1 MNRLRRRIPWIIV
14 PLLLIVPLIL
24 VACGGGGLSDEDA
37 ARIDAAAG
45 AAEKAAAAAAA
56 AAVPQV
62 DTAAI
67 VSQAVTQALEQVPEP
82 PEGISIEDVSSAISM
97 AMEEIPEGVTA
108 EDVEKASR
116 DAAMQVA
123 EGTLTLEQVEGAI
136 AMALDKAAEEAAM
149 MAMKAEEEAA
159 MMAMKEQEE
168 RLQQIYASF
177 FDGQTIRLLVGFSAG
192 GGYDTYG
199 RAIARHIGKHIPG
212 NPDIVVENMTG
223 AGSLV
228 AANHLYN
235 QAEPDGL
242 TVGLWNSNHILVQ
255 VLVDDPAARG
265 VLFDGAK
272 YGWLGAPSDG
282 NPVCAIM
289 GVAGVTDASEILAP
303 GTTFK
308 HGSTASTG
316 GPLADIPH
324 TTNAFLGTN
333 HEVVSG
339 YRGTATVRLALQGGE
354 VDSACWGWESMGVTA
369 RSMLDAEGDEQF
381 IPYVMTFPSD
391 DPEIADLPLI
401 GDFFEDPEQQAL
413 WDLWRVGYQFQRP
426 WTTPPGTAPELIDV
440 MQEAF
445 TATMAD
451 PDFIAD
457 AEAAGLYLNPQ
468 TGDDIEGWVAQMLRI
483 TPEQKAAFEFLVSL
497 DQE

>member
-24 VACGGGGLSDEDA
+24 VACGGGVAEEDVQRIVDEGKADQITREDVVEAVREAAPTVDTEALAAQVASDVQSGLPDA
-37 ARIDAAAG
+37 PTVVEVAALIN
-45 AAEKAAAAAAA
+45 
-56 AAVPQV
+56 AAV
-62 DTAAI
+62 D
-67 VSQAVTQALEQVPEP
+67 
-82 PEGISIEDVSSAISM
+82 GI
-97 AMEEIPEGVTA
+97 EIPDPLSAEQIRKIA
-108 EDVEKASR
+108 ED
-116 DAAMQVA
+116 VA
-123 EGTLTLEQVEGAI
+123 EGTINQEQMQEAI
-136 AMALDKAAEEAAM
+136 AMALAMAAEEAAM
-149 MAMKAEEEAA
+149 AAAMKAEEEAVIA
-159 MMAMKEQEE
+159 IMEE
-168 RLQQIYASF
+168 EELLRQIYASF

-212 NPDIVVENMTG
+212 NPDIIVENMTG

-242 TVGLWNSNHILVQ
+242 TVGLWNSNHIV
-255 VLVDDPAARG
+255 VPTLVDDPEARG
-265 VLFDGAK
+265 MLFDGAK
-272 YGWLGAPSDG
+272 FGWLGAPSDG

-289 GVAGVTDASEILAP
+289 GRAGATDASEILAP
-303 GTTFK
+303 GTTYK
-308 HGSTASTG
+308 HGSTAPTG

-324 TTNAFLGTN
+324 TTNAFLGTK
-333 HEVVSG
+333 HKVVSD
-339 YRGTATVRLALQGGE
+339 YRGTAIVRLALQNGE
-354 VDSACWGWESMGVTA
+354 VDAACWGWESMGVTA
-369 RSMLDAEGDEQF
+369 RSMLDAEGDDQF

-391 DPEIADLPLI
+391 DPEIADLPLL
-401 GDFFEDPEQQAL
+401 GDLFEDPEQKAL

-426 WTTPPGTAPELIDV
+426 WTTPPGTAPELVDV

-457 AEAAGLYLNPQ
+457 AQGANLYLNPQ
-468 TGDDIEGWVAQMLRI
+468 TGDDIEQWVAQMLSI
-483 TPEQKAAFEFLVSL
+483 TPEQKEAFQFLVTP

>member
-37 ARIDAAAG
+37 ARIDAAAE
-45 AAEKAAAAAAA
+45 AAEKAAAAAS
-56 AAVPQV
+56 VPQV

-149 MAMKAEEEAA
+149 MAMKEAEEAA

-468 TGDDIEGWVAQMLRI
+468 TGDDIEGWVAQMLSI
-483 TPEQKAAFEFLVSL
+483 TPEQKAALEFLVSL

>member
-24 VACGGGGLSDEDA
+24 VACGGGGLTDEEKQQLA
-37 ARIDAAAG
+37 T
-45 AAEKAAAAAAA
+45 AAEAAAAAERAE
-56 AAVPQV
+56 AAV
-62 DTAAI
+62 AAI
-67 VSQAVTQALEQVPEP
+67 DTESIVAEAVSEALAQVPEP
-82 PEGISIEDVSSAISM
+82 PEGITIGDVSSAISM
-97 AMEEIPEGVTA
+97 AIGDLPEPPSA
-108 EDVEKASR
+108 EDVAMVVQS
-116 DAAMQVA
+116 AAEQVA
-123 EGTLTLEQVEGAI
+123 AGTLKLEDVQAAI
-136 AMALDKAAEEAAM
+136 AMELEKAAEEAAM
-149 MAMKAEEEAA
+149 MAMKEAEEAA

-468 TGDDIEGWVAQMLRI
+468 TGDDIEGWVAQMLSI
-483 TPEQKAAFEFLVSL
+483 TPEQKAALEFLVSL